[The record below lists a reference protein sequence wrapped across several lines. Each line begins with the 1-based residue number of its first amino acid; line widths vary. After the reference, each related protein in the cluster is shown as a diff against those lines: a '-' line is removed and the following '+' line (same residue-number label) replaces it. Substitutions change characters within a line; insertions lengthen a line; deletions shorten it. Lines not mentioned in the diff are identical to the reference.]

1 MIRDE
6 LKNAKLY
13 EGFSAGVASALK
25 YLRETDLLAL
35 KPGKYE
41 IHGKDL
47 IAIVE
52 EYNSKT
58 IEQCFWEAHRRHI
71 DVQCV
76 VKGAE
81 KIGYANLAA
90 LNMIQPYND
99 EKDFMKLDDP
109 NSIGEFMVIRAGSF
123 VVLGPEDAHMPG
135 LAVTTPAPTKKVVMK
150 VKIA

>member
-6 LKNAKLY
+6 LKNAHLY
-13 EGFSAGVASALK
+13 EGLGAGIASALR
-25 YLRETDLLAL
+25 YLRSTDLDALA
-35 KPGKYE
+35 PGRYE
-41 IHGKDL
+41 IDGKDL

-58 IEQCFWEAHRRHI
+58 LEQCFWEAHRRHI

-76 VKGAE
+76 VRGAE

-90 LNMIQPYND
+90 LNVIQAYSE
-99 EKDFMKLDDP
+99 EKDFLKLGDP
-109 NSIGEFMVIRAGSF
+109 AGAGEFMTIRAGSF
-123 VVLGPEDAHMPG
+123 VILGPEDAHLPG

-150 VKIA
+150 VRIS